1 MTAGTIG
8 WILLVG
14 LVVLVDAV
22 AYFVGSQ
29 SMSEAFATCLNTWL
43 RWPLIIGW
51 TILTFHLF
59 LDLFR

>member
-8 WILLVG
+8 WILLIW
-14 LVVLVDAV
+14 LVILVDAV

-29 SMSEAFATCLNTWL
+29 SMSEALAACLKTWL

-51 TILTFHLF
+51 TVLTYHLF